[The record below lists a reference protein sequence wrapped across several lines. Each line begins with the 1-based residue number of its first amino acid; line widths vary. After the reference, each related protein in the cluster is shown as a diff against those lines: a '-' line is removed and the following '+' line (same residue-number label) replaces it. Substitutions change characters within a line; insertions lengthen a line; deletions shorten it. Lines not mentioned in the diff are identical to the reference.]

1 MKKKISVLL
10 ALTLIFSMLVPCF
23 AVSSPETNVST
34 TAASF
39 SDPPRGLLLFVG
51 YTDRIAKG
59 KYPKYE
65 KSDIAA
71 FSKYTNEFVLLS
83 GNTPYNTYGTSPT
96 QIVSMTDID
105 NLSPNLINN
114 EDDLEQIKEH
124 YRYFLTGNRTVT
136 ATMAENGKQSTWS
149 PYINEIFTHLDPNLY
164 KYKDKGISYLDSM
177 DGVAI
182 SEKLT
187 LGSLAEDVVELVN
200 TIVSVNPNAIIWLP
214 FPLIEFPS
222 FSEKY
227 VAPFTTYMNDLKN
240 DLGTSIWKNNIR
252 GFYWTT
258 EAVQQF
264 YMPFD
269 DTKAATGFNNP
280 MVKAMMA
287 MDTKVAREG
296 KQMLWIPYYANAS
309 DASETLRRMGYTL
322 NKTTIFDYAMLQ
334 LGYYFFPEKVA
345 NLNSIVNCINKNAV
359 CMPGTT
365 TLYGGSKVAGGA
377 KITYEMELDSDVTKQ
392 EKNDLYYSYTVTFK
406 DYQYGPCM
414 IYAGDRNSTMNGFVQ
429 LLLNAWLG
437 SNSTKNFY
445 SFDEYRKLFL
455 K

>member
-23 AVSSPETNVST
+23 AVSSPETNIST
-34 TAASF
+34 TATSF

-51 YTDRIAKG
+51 PNSTDDINNR
-59 KYPKYE
+59 YPTYS
-65 KSDIAA
+65 KSDITE

-83 GNTPYNTYGTSPT
+83 GNTPYNTYGTAKT
-96 QIVSMTDID
+96 QIVSETDIK
-105 NLSPNLINN
+105 NLSSSLINN
-114 EDDLEQIKEH
+114 AADLERIKAD
-124 YRYFLTGNRTVT
+124 YLLLLKGNANTV
-136 ATMAENGKQSTWS
+136 MSENGKRISPS

-164 KYKDKGISYLDSM
+164 KDNGISYMDSTN
-177 DGVAI
+177 GVAI
-182 SEKLT
+182 SNDLT
-187 LGSLAEDVVELVN
+187 LGLLASEVVKLVN
-200 TIVSVNPNAIIWLP
+200 TIVSVNPNAVIWLP
-214 FPLIEFPS
+214 FPLIVFPS

-240 DLGTSIWKNNIR
+240 DLGTSIWNNNIR

-258 EAVQQF
+258 EAVQQY

-287 MDTKVAREG
+287 MDTKVAWEG

-334 LGYYFFPEKVA
+334 PGYYFFPEKVA

-377 KITYEMELDSDVTKQ
+377 KITYEMELDSGVTEQ
-392 EKNDLYYSYTVTFK
+392 EKNDRYYSYTVTFQ

-437 SNSTKNFY
+437 SNSTKTFY

>member
-23 AVSSPETNVST
+23 AASSPETNVST

-105 NLSPNLINN
+105 NLSPSLINN

-164 KYKDKGISYLDSM
+164 KDKGISYLDSM

-187 LGSLAEDVVELVN
+187 LGSLAEDVVKLVN

-222 FSEKY
+222 FSE
-227 VAPFTTYMNDLKN
+227 N
-240 DLGTSIWKNNIR
+240 
-252 GFYWTT
+252 
-258 EAVQQF
+258 
-264 YMPFD
+264 
-269 DTKAATGFNNP
+269 
-280 MVKAMMA
+280 
-287 MDTKVAREG
+287 
-296 KQMLWIPYYANAS
+296 MLHRLPR
-309 DASETLRRMGYTL
+309 T
-322 NKTTIFDYAMLQ
+322 
-334 LGYYFFPEKVA
+334 
-345 NLNSIVNCINKNAV
+345 
-359 CMPGTT
+359 
-365 TLYGGSKVAGGA
+365 
-377 KITYEMELDSDVTKQ
+377 
-392 EKNDLYYSYTVTFK
+392 
-406 DYQYGPCM
+406 
-414 IYAGDRNSTMNGFVQ
+414 
-429 LLLNAWLG
+429 
-437 SNSTKNFY
+437 
-445 SFDEYRKLFL
+445 
-455 K
+455 